1 MSQSWRQ
8 IWAALGLYQ
17 PPARVRP
24 VFLEILWFESRNSI
38 EGTMA
43 VKIHNENAWWDWWW
57 WWLRKEERDVCR
69 IVLYCVSLFCVVFH
83 CVSLFCV
90 VSYCVVFCSIV
101 WYCVI
106 LCCIVLYCRKEGTCV
121 VMSTVF
127 QPQSLH
133 KAISLP
139 SKSRNGNRHCC
150 VLQSCYVL
158 KQTWAWTLHSSKQMH
173 QISLS
178 FFAHDFCKR
187 IVMTFDVWTYLD
199 VRVKIVPGRWN
210 GFSLHD
216 DQYHNTQYHNTT
228 IPNITMEWIQ
238 SAREPFQLLLS
249 SVNA

>member
-1 MSQSWRQ
+1 M
-8 IWAALGLYQ
+8 
-17 PPARVRP
+17 
-24 VFLEILWFESRNSI
+24 
-38 EGTMA
+38 
-43 VKIHNENAWWDWWW
+43 
-57 WWLRKEERDVCR
+57 
-69 IVLYCVSLFCVVFH
+69 
-83 CVSLFCV
+83 
-90 VSYCVVFCSIV
+90 
-101 WYCVI
+101 I

-187 IVMTFDVWTYLD
+187 IVMTFDGLNL
-199 VRVKIVPGRWN
+199 PGRASENCPGKMEWIQ
-210 GFSLHD
+210 SARWPIPQYPIP
-216 DQYHNTQYHNTT
+216 QYHNTQYHNGMDSVCTRT
-228 IPNITMEWIQ
+228 LPAPSQLCQCLGHAMHKRRARSNIEKRYI
-238 SAREPFQLLLS
+238 
-249 SVNA
+249 